1 MTDPKI
7 PPPNVPL
14 VDSRGLLTPSWYRFF
29 AGQEKQGNA
38 AAAGEV
44 AAGAGL
50 TGGGPVSSGATLA
63 VATGGVT
70 SAMLRDSAATS
81 VIGRFQNST
90 GQPADIVAA
99 ANGRVLTRAGDQL
112 AFRDNVDL
120 VDITVDN
127 LKFTGTAVVSAATPS
142 THKIAVTIGGVAY
155 SLLATT

>member
-7 PPPNVPL
+7 PPPNVPR

-90 GQPADIVAA
+90 GQPADIVAGA
-99 ANGRVLTRAGDQL
+99 DDRVLTRKAGQL

-120 VDITVDN
+120 VTVTTDN
-127 LKFTGTAVVSAATPS
+127 LAFTAAAVVAAAVPS
-142 THKIAVTIGGVAY
+142 THKIAVKASGVTY
-155 SLLATT
+155 YLLATT

>member
-1 MTDPKI
+1 MNANGTMA
-7 PPPNVPL
+7 VP
-14 VDSRGLLTPSWYRFF
+14 WYRFF

-50 TGGGPVSSGATLA
+50 TGGGPVSAGATLA

-70 SAMLRDSAATS
+70 SAMLRNSSATS

-90 GQPADIVAA
+90 GQPADIVAG

-112 AFRDNVDL
+112 AFRDNVEL
-120 VDITVDN
+120 VTVTTDN
-127 LKFTGTAVVSAATPS
+127 LAFTGTAVVSAATPS